1 MKINFED
8 FGKSCIFAQRNC
20 IDMAERIF
28 RRKLFEKM
36 LQWKRERDGK
46 TALLIKG
53 ARRVG
58 KSTLAEEFA
67 KREYESYILIDFTEA
82 AQEVR
87 DLFED
92 VSDLDSLLFQLQYQY
107 NTRLTPRKSVIIFD
121 EVQECP
127 LARQAIK
134 KLVKDHR
141 YDYIETGSL
150 ISIKK
155 NTKNIRIPSEETRIE
170 MYPMDYEEFRWA
182 LGDEVTVGMLR
193 EAYEARRPLGDV
205 VMRKMLRDFRL
216 YMLVGGMP
224 QAVNEYLDTNNLS
237 AVDRV
242 KREIIELY
250 ADDFRKI
257 DPTGKATRMF
267 YAVPGQL
274 NKNASRYQ
282 ISSVIEQGKQDRV
295 EELLQD
301 MEDSKVVL
309 FSHHADD
316 PNVGLSLHEDMGR
329 YKLFLNDTG
338 LFITLAFWDKDVTEN
353 VIYQKLLN
361 DKLSAD
367 LGYVYENVVAQ
378 MLTAAGNKLFYYT
391 WPTESGKH
399 NYEVDFLLSRG
410 AKLWPMEVKSS
421 GYKTHASL
429 DAFCEKFSDRVGER
443 FLVFTKDLRKDGPTT
458 LLPVV
463 MAGLI

>member
-1 MKINFED
+1 
-8 FGKSCIFAQRNC
+8 
-20 IDMAERIF
+20 
-28 RRKLFEKM
+28 M
-36 LQWKRERDGK
+36 LQWKQERDGQ

-67 KREYESYILIDFTEA
+67 RREYESYILIDFTEA
-82 AQEVR
+82 SQEVK

-92 VSDLDSLLFQLQYQY
+92 ISDLDNVLFQLQYHY
-107 NTRLTPRKSVIIFD
+107 NTRLTIRKSVIIFD
-121 EVQECP
+121 EVQDCP
-127 LARQAIK
+127 KARQAIK

-155 NTKNIRIPSEETRIE
+155 NTKDIRIPSEETRLE
-170 MYPMDYEEFRWA
+170 LFPMDYEEFRWA
-182 LGDEVTVGMLR
+182 LGDTVTVEMLR
-193 EAYEARRPLGDV
+193 EAYEAKRPLGDGV
-205 VMRKMLRDFRL
+205 IRKLMRDFRL

-224 QAVNEYLDTNNLS
+224 QAVSEYITSNNLS
-237 AVDRV
+237 AVDMV

-267 YAVPGQL
+267 YAIPGQL
-274 NKNASRYQ
+274 SKNASRYQ
-282 ISSVIEQGKQDRV
+282 ISSVIEQGKKDRV
-295 EELLQD
+295 EELLQN

-316 PNVGLSLHEDMGR
+316 PNVGLTLHEDIGR
-329 YKLFLNDTG
+329 YKMFLNDTG

-367 LGYVYENVVAQ
+367 LGYVYENAVAQ
-378 MLTAAGNKLFYYT
+378 ILTAAGNKLFYYT

-399 NYEVDFLLSRG
+399 NYEVDFLLSKG
-410 AKLWPMEVKSS
+410 AKLWPLEVKSS

-429 DAFCEKFSDRVGER
+429 DAFCEKFSSRIGER
-443 FLVFTKDLRKDGPTT
+443 FLIYTKDYRKDGATM

-463 MAGLI
+463 MTMFL

>member
-1 MKINFED
+1 
-8 FGKSCIFAQRNC
+8 
-20 IDMAERIF
+20 
-28 RRKLFEKM
+28 M
-36 LQWKRERDGK
+36 LQWKQERDGK

-67 KREYESYILIDFTEA
+67 RREYESYILIDFTEA
-82 AQEVR
+82 SQEVK
-87 DLFED
+87 DLFD
-92 VSDLDSLLFQLQYQY
+92 DISDLDNVLFQLQYHY
-107 NTRLTPRKSVIIFD
+107 NTRLAVRKSVIIFD
-121 EVQECP
+121 EVQDCP
-127 LARQAIK
+127 KARQAIK

-155 NTKNIRIPSEETRIE
+155 NTKNIRIPSEETRLE
-170 MYPMDYEEFRWA
+170 LLPMDYEEFRWA
-182 LGDEVTVGMLR
+182 LGDTVTVEMLR
-193 EAYEARRPLGDV
+193 EAYEGRRPLGDGV
-205 VMRKMLRDFRL
+205 TRKLMRDFRL

-224 QAVNEYLDTNNLS
+224 QAVSEYIASNNLS
-237 AVDRV
+237 AVDSV

-267 YAVPGQL
+267 YAIPGQL
-274 NKNASRYQ
+274 SKNASRYQ
-282 ISSVIEQGKQDRV
+282 ISSVIEQGKKDRV
-295 EELLQD
+295 EELLQN

-316 PNVGLSLHEDMGR
+316 PNVGLSLHEDTGR
-329 YKLFLNDTG
+329 YKMFLNDTG
-338 LFITLAFWDKDVTEN
+338 LFITLAFWDKDATEN

-361 DKLSAD
+361 DKLPAD
-367 LGYVYENVVAQ
+367 LGYVYENAVAQ
-378 MLTAAGNKLFYYT
+378 ILTAAGNKLFYYT

-410 AKLWPMEVKSS
+410 VKLWPLEVKSS

-429 DAFCEKFSDRVGER
+429 DAFCDKFSSRIGER
-443 FLVFTKDLRKDGPTT
+443 FLIYTKDYRKDGATI
-458 LLPVV
+458 LLPVF
-463 MAGLI
+463 MTMFL

>member
-1 MKINFED
+1 MEEMLFK
-8 FGKSCIFAQRNC
+8 
-20 IDMAERIF
+20 
-28 RRKLFEKM
+28 RKLYDKM
-36 LQWKRERDGK
+36 LQWKQERDGK

-67 KREYESYILIDFTEA
+67 RREYESHILIDFTEA
-82 AQEVR
+82 SQEVK
-87 DLFED
+87 DLFD
-92 VSDLDSLLFQLQYQY
+92 DISDLDNVLFQLQYHY
-107 NTRLTPRKSVIIFD
+107 NTRLTVRKSVIIFD
-121 EVQECP
+121 EVQDCP
-127 LARQAIK
+127 KARQAIK

-155 NTKNIRIPSEETRIE
+155 NTKNIRIPSEETRLE
-170 MYPMDYEEFRWA
+170 LFPMDYEEFRWA
-182 LGDEVTVGMLR
+182 LGDTVTVEMLR
-193 EAYEARRPLGDV
+193 EAYEGRRPLGDGV
-205 VMRKMLRDFRL
+205 TRKLMRDFRL

-224 QAVNEYLDTNNLS
+224 QAVSEYIASNNLS
-237 AVDRV
+237 AVDSV

-267 YAVPGQL
+267 YAIPGQL
-274 NKNASRYQ
+274 SKNASRYQ
-282 ISSVIEQGKQDRV
+282 ISSVIEQGKKDRV
-295 EELLQD
+295 EELLQN

-316 PNVGLSLHEDMGR
+316 PNVGLSLHEDTGR
-329 YKLFLNDTG
+329 YKMFLNDTG
-338 LFITLAFWDKDVTEN
+338 LFITLAFWDKDATEN

-361 DKLSAD
+361 DKLPAD
-367 LGYVYENVVAQ
+367 LGYVYENAVAQ
-378 MLTAAGNKLFYYT
+378 ILTAAGNKLFYYT

-410 AKLWPMEVKSS
+410 VKLWPLEVKSS

-429 DAFCEKFSDRVGER
+429 DAFCDKFSSRIGER
-443 FLVFTKDLRKDGPTT
+443 FLIYTKDYRKDGATI
-458 LLPVV
+458 LLPVF
-463 MAGLI
+463 MTMFL

>member
-1 MKINFED
+1 
-8 FGKSCIFAQRNC
+8 
-20 IDMAERIF
+20 MAERIF
-28 RRKLFEKM
+28 KRKLYEKM
-36 LQWKRERDGK
+36 LQWKQERDGK

-67 KREYESYILIDFTEA
+67 RREYESYILIDFTET

-92 VSDLDSLLFQLQYQY
+92 ISDLDSLLFQLQYHY
-107 NTRLTPRKSVIIFD
+107 NTRLKERKSVIIFD

-155 NTKNIRIPSEETRIE
+155 KTKNIRIPSEETRVE

-182 LGDEVTVGMLR
+182 LGDGVTVDLLR
-193 EAYEARRPLGDV
+193 EAYEAKRPLGDG
-205 VMRKMLRDFRL
+205 VMRKLLRDFRL

-237 AVDRV
+237 AVDKV

-282 ISSVIEQGKQDRV
+282 ISSVIEQGKKDRM
-295 EELLQD
+295 EELLQN

-316 PNVGLSLHEDMGR
+316 PNVGLALHKDTGR
-329 YKLFLNDTG
+329 YKMFLNDTG

-353 VIYQKLLN
+353 VIYQKLLS

-367 LGYVYENVVAQ
+367 LGYVYENIVAQ
-378 MLTAAGNKLFYYT
+378 VLTATGNKLFYHT

-410 AKLWPMEVKSS
+410 AKLWPLEVKSS
-421 GYKTHASL
+421 GYKSHASL
-429 DAFCEKFSDRVGER
+429 DAFCKKFSARVGER
-443 FLVFTKDLRKDGPTT
+443 FLVYTKDYRKDGATT

-463 MAGLI
+463 MTMML

>member
-1 MKINFED
+1 
-8 FGKSCIFAQRNC
+8 
-20 IDMAERIF
+20 MAERIF
-28 RRKLFEKM
+28 KRKLYEKM
-36 LQWKRERDGK
+36 LQWKQERDGK

-67 KREYESYILIDFTEA
+67 RREYESYILIDFTET

-92 VSDLDSLLFQLQYQY
+92 ISDLDSLLFQLQYHY
-107 NTRLTPRKSVIIFD
+107 NTRLKERKSVIIFD

-155 NTKNIRIPSEETRIE
+155 KTKNIRIPSEETRVE

-182 LGDEVTVGMLR
+182 LGDGVTVDLLR
-193 EAYEARRPLGDV
+193 EAYEAKRPLGDG
-205 VMRKMLRDFRL
+205 VMRKLLRDFRL

-237 AVDRV
+237 AVDKV

-329 YKLFLNDTG
+329 YKMFLNDTG
-338 LFITLAFWDKDVTEN
+338 LFITLAFGDKDVTEN
-353 VIYQKLLN
+353 VIYQKLLS

-367 LGYVYENVVAQ
+367 LGYVYENIVAQ
-378 MLTAAGNKLFYYT
+378 VLTATGNKLFYHT

-410 AKLWPMEVKSS
+410 AKLWPLEVKSS
-421 GYKTHASL
+421 GYKSHASL
-429 DAFCEKFSDRVGER
+429 DAFCKKFSARVGER
-443 FLVFTKDLRKDGPTT
+443 FLVYTKDYRKDGATT

-463 MAGLI
+463 MTMML

>member
-1 MKINFED
+1 ME
-8 FGKSCIFAQRNC
+8 
-20 IDMAERIF
+20 ERIF
-28 RRKLFEKM
+28 KRKLYDKM
-36 LQWKRERDGK
+36 LQWKQERDGS

-67 KREYESYILIDFTEA
+67 RKEYESYILIDFTEA
-82 AQEVR
+82 AQEVK

-92 VSDLDSLLFQLQYQY
+92 ISNLDNVLFQLQYHY

-121 EVQECP
+121 EVQDCP

-134 KLVKDHR
+134 KLVKDQR

-155 NTKNIRIPSEETRIE
+155 KIKNIRIPSEETRLE

-182 LGDEVTVGMLR
+182 LSDTVTVDMLR
-193 EAYEARRPLGDV
+193 EAYEAKRPLGDG
-205 VMRKMLRDFRL
+205 VMRKLLRDFRL

-224 QAVNEYLDTNNLS
+224 QAVNEYLNTNNLS
-237 AVDRV
+237 AVDAV

-257 DPTGKATRMF
+257 DSTGKATRMF

-282 ISSVIEQGKQDRV
+282 ISSVIEQAKQDRM
-295 EELLQD
+295 ENLLQD
-301 MEDSKVVL
+301 MEDSRVVL

-316 PNVGLSLHEDMGR
+316 PNVGLSLHEDMGK
-329 YKLFLNDTG
+329 YKMFLNDTG
-338 LFITLAFWDKDVTEN
+338 LFITLAFWDKNVTEN
-353 VIYQKLLN
+353 VIYQKLLS

-378 MLTAAGNKLFYYT
+378 MLTATGNKLFYHT

-399 NYEVDFLLSRG
+399 NYEVDFLLSHG
-410 AKLWPMEVKSS
+410 NKIWPLEVKSS

-429 DAFCEKFSDRVGER
+429 DAFCLKFSERVSNR
-443 FLVFTKDLRKDGPTT
+443 YLVYTKDYRRDGNTT

-463 MAGLI
+463 MTMFL

>member
-1 MKINFED
+1 
-8 FGKSCIFAQRNC
+8 
-20 IDMAERIF
+20 
-28 RRKLFEKM
+28 M

-193 EAYEARRPLGDV
+193 EAYEARRPLGDG

-463 MAGLI
+463 MAGLM